1 MNDTT
6 TIAKTAAN
14 PDWDMLLKVAGTIK
28 NKEVRE
34 FTLDFLEKKVPDY
47 FASVAASAT
56 GKYHPDYALGYG
68 GLLRHTLAVTAV
80 ASAIVNLEYLQ
91 FNRVDKDMIIAAC
104 ILHDSYKQGLTESG
118 NTIRTHPNV
127 AAREISK
134 HGKETGH
141 EHVANII
148 AGLVLAHMGEWGN
161 QKPGN
166 KGQFIVHLADFIAS
180 RKFIDIDWNDL
191 VPQEQVATVT
201 ENK

>member
-1 MNDTT
+1 MTDTT
-6 TIAKTAAN
+6 IKTAKTATN
-14 PDWDMLLKVAGTIK
+14 QDWVMLLKITETIK

-47 FASVAASAT
+47 FARIAASAS
-56 GKYHPDYALGYG
+56 GKYHPEYALGDG
-68 GLLRHTLAVTAV
+68 GLLRHTMAV
-80 ASAIVNLEYLQ
+80 ATVAASIVNLEYLQ
-91 FNRVDKDMIIAAC
+91 FNRMDKDLIIAAC
-104 ILHDSYKQGLTESG
+104 ILHDSYKQGPTESG
-118 NTIRTHPNV
+118 VTIRTHPNV
-127 AAREISK
+127 AARAIAQ

-141 EHVANII
+141 EHIANII

-180 RKFIDIDWNDL
+180 RKFIDINWSSM
-191 VPQEQVATVT
+191 VEPP